1 MSSFRTAS
9 TARKQRKALAERD
22 GVGCFYC
29 PPNVLHRLATLTRD
43 HVIPASHGG
52 VGDRRNLVLA
62 CAKHNHNR
70 GNESF
75 ISFVAKNPPAIRRLE
90 AQSPLFVQTARQIGI
105 FE

>member
-1 MSSFRTAS
+1 MSSS
-9 TARKQRKALAERD
+9 TIPLRRRQRKALAERD
-22 GVGCFYC
+22 GAACFYC
-29 PPNVLHRLATLTRD
+29 HPAVVHRLSDLTRD
-43 HVIPASHGG
+43 HVIPASAGG
-52 VGDRRNLVLA
+52 PGTRKNLVLA
-62 CAKHNHNR
+62 CFEHNQSR